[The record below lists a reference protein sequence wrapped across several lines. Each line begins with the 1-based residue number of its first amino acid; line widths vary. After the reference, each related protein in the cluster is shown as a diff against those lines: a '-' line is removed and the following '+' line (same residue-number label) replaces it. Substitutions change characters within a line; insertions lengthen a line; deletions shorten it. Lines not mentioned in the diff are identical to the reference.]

1 MAGRKSSIGEKK
13 YTGSLSSKIP
23 VFEMV
28 GAKRNRNLQ
37 RLKQDLLE
45 RGRGGGVNNDE
56 PKLETLY
63 VDTTRNVGVV
73 LGWYQ

>member
-1 MAGRKSSIGEKK
+1 MAGRKASVGEKK
-13 YTGSLSSKIP
+13 YTGSLSAKIP